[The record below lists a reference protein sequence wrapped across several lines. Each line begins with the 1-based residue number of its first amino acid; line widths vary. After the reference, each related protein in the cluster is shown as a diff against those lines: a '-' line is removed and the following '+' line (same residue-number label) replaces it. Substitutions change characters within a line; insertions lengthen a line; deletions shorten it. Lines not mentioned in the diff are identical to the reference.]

1 MCGGLASYSLRAT
14 RYGWVV
20 ERAWEDSPTPMRSS
34 ATARADASGRTLAAS
49 PLFADE
55 TWEALRF
62 AERAHRGHVER
73 DGVTPYVRHV
83 ADVARL
89 ALEAGASSAVVCAA
103 YLHDVV
109 EDEGVTADEIAERF
123 GSEVAELVLA
133 VSDEPQ
139 DPETGARR
147 AWMDQKRLTV
157 RGVRDAAPAV
167 VLLKAA
173 DLCSNVDSLL
183 AGHARVGRAVWR
195 RYPAGAARHSG
206 YYLALGHA
214 LLERLDE
221 SVIRD
226 ALEARL
232 DGLRRT
238 LAADGIQ
245 PRGRFRRK
253 PRGALLA

>member
-1 MCGGLASYSLRAT
+1 
-14 RYGWVV
+14 
-20 ERAWEDSPTPMRSS
+20 MRSS
-34 ATARADASGRTLAAS
+34 ATGHVDPSAATLAAS

-55 TWEALRF
+55 TWAALRF

-83 ADVARL
+83 AHVARL
-89 ALEAGASSAVVCAA
+89 ALESGASSAVVCAA

-123 GSEVAELVLA
+123 GAEVAELVVA

-139 DPETGARR
+139 DPATGARR
-147 AWMDQKRLTV
+147 AWMDQKRITV
-157 RGVRDAAPAV
+157 RSVREAGEAV

-173 DLCSNVDSLL
+173 DLCANIDSLL
-183 AGHARVGRAVWR
+183 AGHARIGRAVWK

-206 YYLALGHA
+206 YYLALGQA
-214 LLERLDE
+214 LLERLE
-221 SVIRD
+221 QPTIRA
-226 ALEARL
+226 ALEERL
-232 DGLRRT
+232 DRLRRT
-238 LAADGIQ
+238 LVTDGIQ

-253 PRGALLA
+253 PRAVLVF

>member
-1 MCGGLASYSLRAT
+1 
-14 RYGWVV
+14 
-20 ERAWEDSPTPMRSS
+20 MRSEATGHVDPHMATPATS
-34 ATARADASGRTLAAS
+34 AH
-49 PLFADE
+49 FADE

-62 AERAHRGHVER
+62 AERAHRGHLER

-89 ALEAGASSAVVCAA
+89 ALEAGATSAVVCAA

-109 EDEGVTADEIAERF
+109 EDEGVTADEIADRF
-123 GSEVAELVLA
+123 GAEVAALVLA

-139 DPETGARR
+139 DPDTGARR

-157 RGVRDAAPAV
+157 RSVRDADAPV

-173 DLCSNVDSLL
+173 DLCANVDSLL
-183 AGHARVGRAVWR
+183 AGHAQVGRAVWR
-195 RYPAGAARHSG
+195 RYPAGAPRHAG
-206 YYLALGHA
+206 YYLALGQA
-214 LLERLDE
+214 LLERLE
-221 SVIRD
+221 APIIRD

-232 DGLRRT
+232 DHLRRT

-253 PRGALLA
+253 PRAALLP